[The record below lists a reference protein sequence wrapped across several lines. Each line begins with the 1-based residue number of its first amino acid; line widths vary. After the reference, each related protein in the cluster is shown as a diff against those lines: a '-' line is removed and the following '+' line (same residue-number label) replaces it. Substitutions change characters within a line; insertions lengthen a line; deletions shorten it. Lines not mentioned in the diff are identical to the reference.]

1 MSIGNNLFG
10 AWLCALGTGRHDPG
24 EAGAYPGRMVTVR
37 RAEHSDIPEI
47 VRLKGLLME
56 DGWPWHIELD
66 DAWRERCA
74 AAAATL
80 LDSPNYACFVIDAEE
95 GAGPG
100 TPLASIVSTSVEQ
113 HLPGPDGSGRS
124 AYLGDMSTD
133 LVFRGRGYGKTLLD
147 AALAWCREQDAGW
160 VSLFSTES
168 GHSLYRKAGF
178 SPVGPFQHMSM
189 GLD

>member
-1 MSIGNNLFG
+1 
-10 AWLCALGTGRHDPG
+10 
-24 EAGAYPGRMVTVR
+24 MVTVR
-37 RAEHSDIPEI
+37 RAEHPDISEI

-56 DGWPWHIELD
+56 DGWPWPIELD

-74 AAAATL
+74 EAAASL
-80 LDSPNYACFVIDAEE
+80 LDSPHYACFVIDARK

-113 HLPGPDGSGRS
+113 HLPGPTGSGRS

-133 LVFRGRGYGKTLLD
+133 ITFRGRGYGTALLD
-147 AALAWCREQDAGW
+147 AALAWCREQEAGW

-168 GHSLYRKAGF
+168 GHALYRKAGF
-178 SPVGPFQHMSM
+178 SPEGPFQHMSR